1 MRMSTHESKPFS
13 ISNCGELI
21 MPELKMDHWCSC
33 RFNESLSRKSLFIKW
48 AHYLYYHCIFP
59 YVAALTMTRLQTN
72 YYNKSLLK
80 QDVSFFMAIGPL
92 FRARRQIEQ

>member
-1 MRMSTHESKPFS
+1 
-13 ISNCGELI
+13 

-33 RFNESLSRKSLFIKW
+33 WFNERLSEKPLFIKW
-48 AHYLYYHCIFP
+48 AYYLYYLCIFP

-92 FRARRQIEQ
+92 FGARRQTEQSSNTQVNV